1 MATWLGG
8 RAHLSDS
15 RVSLQGPGS
24 AESWATSQET
34 QIAFQGT
41 PELFLPVR
49 QVHGSPYP
57 TLLPLPQLHTYL
69 TRMWKGSDKSV
80 VTTGLCGL
88 ESREGHCES
97 ISILNRR
104 KFLIV

>member
-15 RVSLQGPGS
+15 RASLQGPGS

-41 PELFLPVR
+41 PEFFLPVR
-49 QVHGSPYP
+49 QVHGVP
-57 TLLPLPQLHTYL
+57 
-69 TRMWKGSDKSV
+69 
-80 VTTGLCGL
+80 
-88 ESREGHCES
+88 
-97 ISILNRR
+97 
-104 KFLIV
+104 